1 MFQILILF
9 PPCIRV
15 LLHIVHFSKTFHGS
29 NNVTLM
35 SSKYSFKYLLL
46 HNFFRWK
53 RIKRMKK
60 KIVYSIIFVNL
71 KYTSIPYSPRDGN
84 ESISKRTAT
93 KMLICRGRRCFYFCN
108 KFDKNLEDTF
118 SHFMNKNVDINENLK
133 FKQYNV
139 KIKVKLLNFLNF
151 ISFST
156 RVFVQI

>member
-1 MFQILILF
+1 
-9 PPCIRV
+9 
-15 LLHIVHFSKTFHGS
+15 
-29 NNVTLM
+29 
-35 SSKYSFKYLLL
+35 
-46 HNFFRWK
+46 
-53 RIKRMKK
+53 MKK
-60 KIVYSIIFVNL
+60 KLVYSIIFVNL

-93 KMLICRGRRCFYFCN
+93 KMLICRGRCFYFCN

-151 ISFST
+151 ISFSS

>member
-1 MFQILILF
+1 
-9 PPCIRV
+9 
-15 LLHIVHFSKTFHGS
+15 
-29 NNVTLM
+29 
-35 SSKYSFKYLLL
+35 
-46 HNFFRWK
+46 
-53 RIKRMKK
+53 
-60 KIVYSIIFVNL
+60 
-71 KYTSIPYSPRDGN
+71 
-84 ESISKRTAT
+84 
-93 KMLICRGRRCFYFCN
+93 MLICRGRRCFYFYN